1 MLKGKT
7 MPEIVDSEG
16 NPKVITDA
24 KENIGAN
31 EGSGH
36 GPIDTPANSSG
47 NFIGLKNMKQR
58 AKSHS
63 HAQFEAAAGVQKP
76 FTDSGEPTCMSE
88 DHSFMFHK
96 AGCPETL
103 PGQNKLK
110 EAWDR

>member
-1 MLKGKT
+1 
-7 MPEIVDSEG
+7 MPEIVDSKG
-16 NPKVITDA
+16 NEKVRSDA
-24 KENIGAN
+24 TPNIGAN

-36 GPIDTPANSSG
+36 GPMPTPADSFG

-63 HAQFEAAAGVQKP
+63 HAQFEDAAGIDKP
-76 FTDSGEPTCMSE
+76 FTDSGEPTCMTE

-103 PGQNKLK
+103 PGQTKLK